1 MSTLHTGG
9 RRVGLTVR
17 LLRARD
23 GDACRRCGEAIDFDL
38 SGLLPLGPTLGHVV
52 PAAAG
57 GSDELRNLGLEHR
70 RCNLAAGARRDPPRA
85 WIAKPLDYS
94 AR

>member
-1 MSTLHTGG
+1 MTRGGLARGG
-9 RRVGLTVR
+9 RRIGLTVR

-23 GDACRRCGEAIDFDL
+23 GDTCRRCGEAIDFDL
-38 SGLLPLGPTLGHVV
+38 SGLHALGPTLGHVT
-52 PAAAG
+52 PAARG

-85 WIAKPLDYS
+85 WIAKPIEY
-94 AR
+94 A